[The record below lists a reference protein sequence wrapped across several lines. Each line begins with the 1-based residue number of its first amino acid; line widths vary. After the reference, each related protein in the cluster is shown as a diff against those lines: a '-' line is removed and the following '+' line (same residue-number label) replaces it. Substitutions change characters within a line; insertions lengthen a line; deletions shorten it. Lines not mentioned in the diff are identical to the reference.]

1 MHISWRLSLWVSFV
15 VIATVL
21 IWIRIASQHHAK
33 PATIKPITDL
43 AATSPLNQPSGEVA
57 PAEAYEIYSAL
68 YSTPMQEPVAFAEN
82 SVTDIPQVN
91 GSCLQPSTQE
101 EHEMTDAFVA
111 ANRQSHRWEQKFSIP
126 QGYRLLQRSELT
138 QVHACLA
145 TQERDVAGCASYK
158 QLKHVRYLGVPGF
171 DHMRTHALVSVIK
184 SCGGLCGSGGIFVV
198 EKTNG
203 RWQRVVPTDFTRNC
217 SWMY

>member
-91 GSCLQPSTQE
+91 GSCL
-101 EHEMTDAFVA
+101 
-111 ANRQSHRWEQKFSIP
+111 
-126 QGYRLLQRSELT
+126 
-138 QVHACLA
+138 
-145 TQERDVAGCASYK
+145 
-158 QLKHVRYLGVPGF
+158 
-171 DHMRTHALVSVIK
+171 
-184 SCGGLCGSGGIFVV
+184 
-198 EKTNG
+198 
-203 RWQRVVPTDFTRNC
+203 
-217 SWMY
+217 